1 MSRVDDMRKLKEGII
16 ASYDARVAT
25 VEEIVNNA
33 QETFGRFRQERQEMS
48 NELKEMSDKLRENLA
63 YHESARLSAFG
74 VLLDEIQTQRIG
86 RKSEVESILSEAE
99 ASRLATFKSLLDT
112 ILGRRRERK
121 SEVKTTLSE
130 AEASRTENFKVLLND
145 IQSKQKEREE
155 QVTSFLKVSHNEHQE
170 MANALD
176 KALAKARADRS
187 EAEAARLEE
196 FKVLLNSY
204 KEEIDG
210 MAAMWRN
217 FSKIMQQR
225 RAGVPPEAP
234 PVKEEAV
241 PEVEEEVPVEA
252 AAPAEPA
259 EEEAPP
265 AEEETA
271 PKVEAEVPVE
281 ETLPV
286 EEEEAPPVEK
296 EVAPLEE
303 REELQNR
310 MLSIINSR
318 PDGIRLVDIG
328 EELSVAWRS
337 LIPLARNLVESGQVA
352 KVDILYYPAG
362 SGLYLQVEE
371 QEAEEE

>member
-1 MSRVDDMRKLKEGII
+1 MSNVDAMRRLKGDII

-25 VEEIVNNA
+25 VEEIVNNT
-33 QETFGRFRQERQEMS
+33 QETLGRFHQEQQGRAD
-48 NELKEMSDKLRENLA
+48 ELKEMSDKLRENLA
-63 YHESARLSAFG
+63 YHESVRLSAFG
-74 VLLDEIQTQRIG
+74 FLLDEIRTQRIG
-86 RKSEVESILSEAE
+86 RKSELESTLSEAE
-99 ASRLATFKSLLDT
+99 SSRLATFRSLLDT

-121 SEVKTTLSE
+121 SEVESTLSE

-155 QVTSFLKVSHNEHQE
+155 QVTSFLEVSRNEHQE
-170 MANALD
+170 MANALNE
-176 KALAKARADRS
+176 ALANARADRS

-210 MAAMWRN
+210 MAATWRN

-225 RAGVPPEAP
+225 RAGVPQEAP
-234 PVKEEAV
+234 PVKEEAA

-252 AAPAEPA
+252 AVPAEPA

-265 AEEETA
+265 VEEEAT
-271 PKVEAEVPVE
+271 PEVEEEVPVE
-281 ETLPV
+281 AAV
-286 EEEEAPPVEK
+286 PVEK
-296 EVAPLEE
+296 EAAPAEE

-310 MLSIINSR
+310 MLSTISSR
-318 PDGIRLVDIG
+318 PNGIRLVDIG

-352 KVDILYYPAG
+352 KVDVLYYPAG

-371 QEAEEE
+371 QEAEEESEEE